1 MILSSPKMV
10 EFTLTKLEQYLC
22 RRGAKMRHNV
32 ARSSNVYNAKIGP
45 QSNEETDLLGLG
57 GELAVAKW
65 LNIYPDLTTYARQG
79 GVDLISNTG
88 KRIDVKTT
96 MYKTGKLLAMMN
108 TAYPDIDIFVLVT
121 AVFPVFIVRGWATK
135 EELLRPNTVANL
147 GHGNA
152 HCLAQDKLHTGK
164 F

>member
-1 MILSSPKMV
+1 MV
-10 EFTLTKLEQYLC
+10 EFTLTDLEQYLC
-22 RRGAKMRHNV
+22 RHGAEMRHNV
-32 ARSSNVYNAKIGP
+32 ARSSNVYNGKIGP

-65 LNIYPDLTTYARQG
+65 INVYPDLTKYARQG
-79 GVDLISNTG
+79 GVDLNSDTG
-88 KRIDVKTT
+88 KKIDVKTT
-96 MYKTGKLLAMMN
+96 KYSTGKLLAKIN
-108 TAYPDIDIFVLVT
+108 TAYSDIDIFVLVT
-121 AVFPVFIVRGWATK
+121 GEFPVFTVRGWATK
-135 EELLRPNTVANL
+135 EELLRPDTIANL

>member
-1 MILSSPKMV
+1 MV
-10 EFTLTKLEQYLC
+10 EFTLTDLEQYLC
-22 RRGAKMRHNV
+22 RHGAEMRHNV
-32 ARSSNVYNAKIGP
+32 ARSSNVYNGKIGP

-65 LNIYPDLTTYARQG
+65 LNVYPDLTIYARQG
-79 GVDLISNTG
+79 GVDLISHTG
-88 KRIDVKTT
+88 KKIDVKTT
-96 MYKTGKLLAMMN
+96 KYSTGKLLAKIN

-121 AVFPVFIVRGWATK
+121 GEFPVFTVRGWATK
-135 EELLRPNTVANL
+135 EELLRPDTIANL

-152 HCLAQDKLHTGK
+152 HCLAQDKLHTCK